1 MENEE
6 LVNEYVAHLGKS
18 VSDLTMENILLK
30 SKQSLSGKNINR
42 LSEQVQ
48 TQAQE
53 IQGLREA
60 TTNSSETVEGFSVPN
75 TDSNTDQLAD
85 ETAAVNSTDTPQEYL
100 EYLEL
105 KRRNDEAEDYIKR
118 LEEGLEQANAI
129 IASTE
134 QERDDLSAKCK
145 TLRSQLKENNGKAN
159 VNEVTHVK
167 ELTKESEE
175 YKALFTENTKL
186 KSQVKGFDST
196 VKQLEDAVSKAGQNV
211 KTTESK
217 EYQALYK
224 QNVQLLKTVDF
235 NERKITDLKS
245 KLQVYLK
252 EAAVVNHSLNN

>member
-42 LSEQVQ
+42 LSEQVR

-53 IQGLREA
+53 IQGLRETA
-60 TTNSSETVEGFSVPN
+60 SNSSETVEGFSVP
-75 TDSNTDQLAD
+75 NTDQLAD
-85 ETAAVNSTDTPQEYL
+85 ETAAVNSTDTP

-105 KRRNDEAEDYIKR
+105 KRQNDEAEDYIKR

-167 ELTKESEE
+167 EITKESEE
-175 YKALFTENTKL
+175 YKSLFTENTKL
-186 KSQVKGFDST
+186 KFQVKGFEST
-196 VKQLEDAVSKAGQNV
+196 VKQLEDAVSKASQNV
-211 KTTESK
+211 KPTESK

>member
-75 TDSNTDQLAD
+75 TDQLAD
-85 ETAAVNSTDTPQEYL
+85 ETAAVNSTDTP

-105 KRRNDEAEDYIKR
+105 KRQNDEAEDYIKR

-175 YKALFTENTKL
+175 YKVLFTENTKL
-186 KSQVKGFDST
+186 KSQVKGFEST
-196 VKQLEDAVSKAGQNV
+196 VKQLEDTVSKAGQNV

>member
-48 TQAQE
+48 AQAQE

-60 TTNSSETVEGFSVPN
+60 TANSSEKLEGFSVPN
-75 TDSNTDQLAD
+75 IGSNEDQLAD
-85 ETAAVNSTDTPQEYL
+85 ETAAVNSTDTSQ

-105 KRRNDEAEDYIKR
+105 KRQNDEAEDYIKR

-145 TLRSQLKENNGKAN
+145 TLRSQIKENNGKAK

-167 ELTKESEE
+167 EITKESEE
-175 YKALFTENTKL
+175 YKALVSENTEL
-186 KSQVKGFDST
+186 KSQVKSFKST
-196 VKQLEDAVSKAGQNV
+196 VKQLEDAVSKASQNV
-211 KTTESK
+211 NATESK

-252 EAAVVNHSLNN
+252 EAAVVNNNLNN

>member
-75 TDSNTDQLAD
+75 TDQLAD
-85 ETAAVNSTDTPQEYL
+85 ETAEVDSTDTP

-105 KRRNDEAEDYIKR
+105 KRQNDEAEDYIKR

-186 KSQVKGFDST
+186 KSQVKGFEST
-196 VKQLEDAVSKAGQNV
+196 VKQLEDAVSKDSQNV
-211 KTTESK
+211 KPTESK

-235 NERKITDLKS
+235 NERKIIDLKS

-252 EAAVVNHSLNN
+252 EAAVVNQSLNN

>member
-85 ETAAVNSTDTPQEYL
+85 ETVAVNSTDTP

-105 KRRNDEAEDYIKR
+105 KRLNDEAEDYIKR

-186 KSQVKGFDST
+186 KSQVKGFEST
-196 VKQLEDAVSKAGQNV
+196 VKQLEDTVSKAGQDV

-252 EAAVVNHSLNN
+252 EAAVVNHRLNN

>member
-75 TDSNTDQLAD
+75 TDQLAD
-85 ETAAVNSTDTPQEYL
+85 ETAAVNSTDTP

-105 KRRNDEAEDYIKR
+105 KRQNDEAEDYIKR

-167 ELTKESEE
+167 EITKESEE

-186 KSQVKGFDST
+186 KFQVKGFEST
-196 VKQLEDAVSKAGQNV
+196 VKRLEDTVSKAGQNV

>member
-42 LSEQVQ
+42 LSEQVR

-75 TDSNTDQLAD
+75 TDQLAD
-85 ETAAVNSTDTPQEYL
+85 ETAAVNSTDTP

-105 KRRNDEAEDYIKR
+105 KRQNDEAEDYIKR

-167 ELTKESEE
+167 EITKESEE
-175 YKALFTENTKL
+175 YKSLFTENTKL
-186 KSQVKGFDST
+186 KFQVKGFEST
-196 VKQLEDAVSKAGQNV
+196 VKQLEDAVSKASQNV
-211 KTTESK
+211 KPTESK

-224 QNVQLLKTVDF
+224 QNVQLLKTVEF
-235 NERKITDLKS
+235 NERKIADLKS

>member
-60 TTNSSETVEGFSVPN
+60 TTNSSGTVEGFSVP
-75 TDSNTDQLAD
+75 NTDQLAD
-85 ETAAVNSTDTPQEYL
+85 ETAAVNSTDTP

-105 KRRNDEAEDYIKR
+105 KRLNDEAEDYIKR

-167 ELTKESEE
+167 EITKESEE

-186 KSQVKGFDST
+186 KFQVKGFEST
-196 VKQLEDAVSKAGQNV
+196 VKRLEDTVSKAGQNV

-235 NERKITDLKS
+235 NERKIADLKS

>member
-60 TTNSSETVEGFSVPN
+60 TTNSSGTVEGFSVP
-75 TDSNTDQLAD
+75 NTDQLAD
-85 ETAAVNSTDTPQEYL
+85 ETAAVNSTDTP

-105 KRRNDEAEDYIKR
+105 KRLNDEAEDYIKR

-175 YKALFTENTKL
+175 YKVLFTENTKL
-186 KSQVKGFDST
+186 KSQVKGFEST
-196 VKQLEDAVSKAGQNV
+196 VKQLEDTVSKAGQNV

-235 NERKITDLKS
+235 NERKIADLKS

>member
-75 TDSNTDQLAD
+75 TDQLAD
-85 ETAAVNSTDTPQEYL
+85 ETAAVNSTDTP

-105 KRRNDEAEDYIKR
+105 KRLNDEAEDYIKR

-175 YKALFTENTKL
+175 YKVLFTENTKL
-186 KSQVKGFDST
+186 KSQVKGFEST
-196 VKQLEDAVSKAGQNV
+196 VKQLEDTVSKAGQNV

-235 NERKITDLKS
+235 NERKIADLKS

>member
-75 TDSNTDQLAD
+75 TDQLAD
-85 ETAAVNSTDTPQEYL
+85 ETAAVNSTDTP

-105 KRRNDEAEDYIKR
+105 KRLNDEAEDYIKR

-175 YKALFTENTKL
+175 YKVLFTENTKL
-186 KSQVKGFDST
+186 KFQVKGFEST
-196 VKQLEDAVSKAGQNV
+196 VKQLEDTVSKAGQNV

>member
-42 LSEQVQ
+42 LSEQVR

-53 IQGLREA
+53 IQGLRETA
-60 TTNSSETVEGFSVPN
+60 SNSSETVDEFSTPN
-75 TDSNTDQLAD
+75 TDSNAVQLAD
-85 ETAAVNSTDTPQEYL
+85 KKAAVNSTDTP

-105 KRRNDEAEDYIKR
+105 KRQNDEAEDYIKR

-145 TLRSQLKENNGKAN
+145 TLRSQIKENNGKAN

-167 ELTKESEE
+167 EITKESEE
-175 YKALFTENTKL
+175 YKSLFTENTRL
-186 KSQVKGFDST
+186 KFQVKGFEST
-196 VKQLEDAVSKAGQNV
+196 VKQLEDAVSKASQNINP
-211 KTTESK
+211 TESK

-224 QNVQLLKTVDF
+224 QNVQLLKTVEF
-235 NERKITDLKS
+235 NERKIADLKS

>member
-75 TDSNTDQLAD
+75 TDQLAD
-85 ETAAVNSTDTPQEYL
+85 ETAAVNSTDTP

-105 KRRNDEAEDYIKR
+105 KRQNDEAEDYIKR

-167 ELTKESEE
+167 EITKESEE

-186 KSQVKGFDST
+186 KFQVKGFEST
-196 VKQLEDAVSKAGQNV
+196 VKRLEDTVSKAGQNV

-235 NERKITDLKS
+235 NERKIADLKS

>member
-42 LSEQVQ
+42 LSEQVR

-75 TDSNTDQLAD
+75 TDQLAD
-85 ETAAVNSTDTPQEYL
+85 ETAAVNSTDTP

-105 KRRNDEAEDYIKR
+105 KRQNDEAEDYIKR

-167 ELTKESEE
+167 EITKESEE
-175 YKALFTENTKL
+175 YKSLFTENTKL
-186 KSQVKGFDST
+186 KFQVKGFEST
-196 VKQLEDAVSKAGQNV
+196 VKQLEDAVSKASQNINP
-211 KTTESK
+211 TESK

>member
-75 TDSNTDQLAD
+75 TDQLAD
-85 ETAAVNSTDTPQEYL
+85 ETAAVNSTDTP

-105 KRRNDEAEDYIKR
+105 KRLNDEAEDYIKR

-167 ELTKESEE
+167 EITKESEE
-175 YKALFTENTKL
+175 YKVLFTENTKL
-186 KSQVKGFDST
+186 KSQVKGFEST
-196 VKQLEDAVSKAGQNV
+196 VKQLEDTVSKAGQNV

-235 NERKITDLKS
+235 NERKIADLKS

>member
-42 LSEQVQ
+42 LSEQVR

-75 TDSNTDQLAD
+75 TDQLAD
-85 ETAAVNSTDTPQEYL
+85 ETAAVNSTDTP

-105 KRRNDEAEDYIKR
+105 KRQNDEAEDYIKR

-167 ELTKESEE
+167 EITKESEE
-175 YKALFTENTKL
+175 YKSLFTENTRL
-186 KSQVKGFDST
+186 KFQVKGFEST
-196 VKQLEDAVSKAGQNV
+196 VKQLEDAVSKASQNINP
-211 KTTESK
+211 TESK

>member
-75 TDSNTDQLAD
+75 TDQLAD
-85 ETAAVNSTDTPQEYL
+85 ETAAVNSTDTP

-105 KRRNDEAEDYIKR
+105 KRLNDEAEDYIKR

-167 ELTKESEE
+167 EITKESEE

-186 KSQVKGFDST
+186 KFQVKGFEST
-196 VKQLEDAVSKAGQNV
+196 VKRLEDTVSKAGQNV

-235 NERKITDLKS
+235 NERKIADLKS

>member
-75 TDSNTDQLAD
+75 TDQLAD
-85 ETAAVNSTDTPQEYL
+85 ETAAVNSTDTP

-105 KRRNDEAEDYIKR
+105 KRLNDEAEDYIKR

-175 YKALFTENTKL
+175 YKVLFTENTKL
-186 KSQVKGFDST
+186 KSQVKGFEST
-196 VKQLEDAVSKAGQNV
+196 VKQLEDTVSKAGQNV

>member
-75 TDSNTDQLAD
+75 TDQLAD
-85 ETAAVNSTDTPQEYL
+85 ETAAVNSTDTP

-186 KSQVKGFDST
+186 KSQVKGFEST
-196 VKQLEDAVSKAGQNV
+196 VKQLEDTVSKAGQNV

>member
-75 TDSNTDQLAD
+75 TDQLAD
-85 ETAAVNSTDTPQEYL
+85 ETAAVNSTDTP

-105 KRRNDEAEDYIKR
+105 KRQNDEAEDYIKR

-186 KSQVKGFDST
+186 KSQVKGFEST
-196 VKQLEDAVSKAGQNV
+196 VKQLEDTVSKAGQNV

>member
-42 LSEQVQ
+42 LSEQVR

-75 TDSNTDQLAD
+75 TDQLAD
-85 ETAAVNSTDTPQEYL
+85 ETAAVNSTDTP

-105 KRRNDEAEDYIKR
+105 KRQNDEAEDYIKR

-186 KSQVKGFDST
+186 KSQVKGFEST
-196 VKQLEDAVSKAGQNV
+196 VKQLEDAVSKASQNV
-211 KTTESK
+211 KPTESK

>member
-75 TDSNTDQLAD
+75 TDQLAD
-85 ETAAVNSTDTPQEYL
+85 ETAEVDSTDTP

-105 KRRNDEAEDYIKR
+105 KRQNDEAEDYIKR

-145 TLRSQLKENNGKAN
+145 TLKSQLKENNGKAN

-175 YKALFTENTKL
+175 YKALFTENTNL
-186 KSQVKGFDST
+186 KSQVKGFEST
-196 VKQLEDAVSKAGQNV
+196 VKQLEDAVSKDSQNV
-211 KTTESK
+211 KPTESK

-235 NERKITDLKS
+235 NERKIADLKS

-252 EAAVVNHSLNN
+252 EAAVVNQSLNN

>member
-42 LSEQVQ
+42 LSEQVR

-75 TDSNTDQLAD
+75 TDQLAD
-85 ETAAVNSTDTPQEYL
+85 ETAAVNSTDTP

-105 KRRNDEAEDYIKR
+105 KRQNDEAEDYIKR

-167 ELTKESEE
+167 EITKESEE
-175 YKALFTENTKL
+175 YKSLFTENTKL
-186 KSQVKGFDST
+186 KFQVKGFEST
-196 VKQLEDAVSKAGQNV
+196 VKQLEDAVSKASQNV
-211 KTTESK
+211 KPTESK

>member
-53 IQGLREA
+53 IRGLREA

-75 TDSNTDQLAD
+75 TDQLAD
-85 ETAAVNSTDTPQEYL
+85 ETAAVNSTDTP

-105 KRRNDEAEDYIKR
+105 KRQNDEAEDYIKR

-186 KSQVKGFDST
+186 KSQVKGFEST
-196 VKQLEDAVSKAGQNV
+196 VKQLEDAVSKASQNV
-211 KTTESK
+211 KPTESK

-252 EAAVVNHSLNN
+252 EAAVVNHRLTN

>member
-75 TDSNTDQLAD
+75 TDQLAD
-85 ETAAVNSTDTPQEYL
+85 ETAAVNSTDTP

-105 KRRNDEAEDYIKR
+105 KRQNDEAEDYIKR

-186 KSQVKGFDST
+186 KFQVKGFEST
-196 VKQLEDAVSKAGQNV
+196 VKRLEDTVSKAGQNV

-235 NERKITDLKS
+235 NERKIADLKS